1 MDFQKKDFVLADL
14 EQNNSSHIYYLNQTL
29 KKCVDDFV
37 EGYNI
42 WEINKAE
49 LINKMAVTLEKLHSL
64 GEYPNPLSTIS
75 GHIIKILREHGV
87 SEGALNHV
95 SEVLPS
101 KYKNMNLSRDK
112 TSSSSNNE
120 GTEIRPDFGDEA
132 PPPPIVNMYDLG
144 RKLRELSP
152 TELQNYYADL
162 EQRHKH
168 IRNNLKTEKET
179 AECIA
184 IEKKIQLPRYK
195 KESAPIPPEHLQG
208 ESALYYELGETEA
221 IVFDIYKYIQDV
233 KKSVYEFKPDKKLA
247 EKCAA
252 DLRIF
257 NTGVLKSIKEVLIP
271 FTDKKFSGDWAK
283 WFEIN
288 ITKLEQSKNYAG
300 SKHALETG
308 EYAVKLDK
316 EGNPVILSLDR
327 GITREQVG
335 DREPEIYRMAINT
348 LMTNGMVR
356 ALHNWSYN
364 TDIMEE
370 YDDQG
375 NPILNNNTNQE
386 E

>member
-1 MDFQKKDFVLADL
+1 MDFSKNDFVLAELD
-14 EQNNSSHIYYLNQTL
+14 QNNSSHIYYLNQSL
-29 KKCVDDFV
+29 KKYVDDFV
-37 EGYNI
+37 EGYNA

-49 LINKMAVTLEKLHSL
+49 LINKMASTLEKLHMM
-64 GEYPNPLSTIS
+64 GEYPNPITTIS
-75 GHIIKILREHGV
+75 GHIRKILAEKGV
-87 SEGALNHV
+87 SQGQLDYV
-95 SEVLPS
+95 TEVLPS
-101 KYKNMNLSRDK
+101 KYKNPNQIRDIK
-112 TSSSSNNE
+112 RMENPPNSSVDS
-120 GTEIRPDFGDEA
+120 IEA
-132 PPPPIVNMYDLG
+132 PPPIVNMYDLG
-144 RKLRELSP
+144 RKLRNYSP

-195 KESAPIPPEHLQG
+195 KESSKVPPTHLQG
-208 ESALYYELGETEA
+208 PSALFYELEQSEA
-221 IVFDIYKYIQDV
+221 IVSDILKYLQDV
-233 KKSVYEFKPDKKLA
+233 KKSVYEFPPDAKLA
-247 EKCAA
+247 EECAA
-252 DLRIF
+252 DLRTF
-257 NTGVLKSIKEVLIP
+257 NNGVLKTIKEILIP
-271 FTDKKFSGDWAK
+271 YTDKKFSGDWPK

-308 EYAVKLDK
+308 EYATKLDK

-348 LMTNGMVR
+348 LMTNGMVK

-364 TDIMEE
+364 TFIMEE
-370 YDDQG
+370 YD
-375 NPILNNNTNQE
+375 T
-386 E
+386 